1 MNSLID
7 YGVERD
13 ISKIVAFEKENEVIQ
28 EPFQLTK
35 CSCCFSGIC
44 KNLAKNFK
52 KAIIS
57 SGTKLGNGNTPL
69 TSQLC
74 GLVEEDVVIDMN
86 TTQITNPILNSSGTK
101 ESSERRK
108 VKSRRRKETP
118 DYFSFPIRRS
128 TRILS
133 SENTSESENK
143 GSAIS
148 KDDQSEEEGV
158 SAKIDRRTKEYREM
172 VRKGLVLNGRKK
184 APSSPEKKIDKR
196 TKEYRELLRGQNV
209 PETSNEVEFERKM
222 DKRSKEYRNSL
233 REGTV
238 SVGKMQMR
246 IDKRMKKYGELVREG
261 HVSES
266 SNVGKPV
273 MKIDKRTKE
282 YRALLRQEN
291 LTNDDKSNFTGTTRR
306 KVGRKRKNDE
316 RIVLSDPISVDKL
329 NVFVDNLNYNLL
341 RPLPSLSRARNKF
354 PNTWQLVRHKDKTWQ
369 INSDCGK
376 TFTSIKKAI
385 HFLRVNKGINV
396 YDQEG
401 DNDSMVLQ
409 MCESSSTYRKCE
421 ETIEKSE
428 ENGNFQEK
436 DVSTNTHSMLDST
449 ESDVDDPIRLLS
461 DCWKDPAP
469 FFGALPV
476 WDNELFV
483 DSHPKADPIDEGMR
497 IKPNETT
504 SLRTKRVRRSTGSL
518 PSEVD
523 KHSMV
528 EPKYYSNEN
537 NYTNLSDTGMKQP
550 FDIKVH
556 PQVPFLVDFHSS
568 LSKEEIIGVFGGK
581 YVDGVLYIQ
590 SALPC
595 LAISSGGTDVE
606 VDPVDLTK
614 VLGIL
619 QDHNLS
625 FVGW

>member
-1 MNSLID
+1 LNALFD
-7 YGVERD
+7 NGVERD
-13 ISKIVAFEKENEVIQ
+13 ISKIVVFEKENEVIQ
-28 EPFQLTK
+28 ESFQLPK
-35 CSCCFSGIC
+35 CACCLSGIC

-74 GLVEEDVVIDMN
+74 GLVEEDVVSDIK
-86 TTQITNPILNSSGTK
+86 TTQITNPVLDSSGTTEK
-101 ESSERRK
+101 SERR

-128 TRILS
+128 IRILS

-143 GSAIS
+143 GSSIS

-158 SAKIDRRTKEYREM
+158 STKIDRRTKEYREM

-184 APSSPEKKIDKR
+184 ASDSPEKKIDKR
-196 TKEYRELLRGQNV
+196 TKEYREFLRGQNV
-209 PETSNEVEFERKM
+209 PEATNEVEFERKM

-233 REGTV
+233 REETV
-238 SVGKMQMR
+238 GVGKIQMR
-246 IDKRMKKYGELVREG
+246 IDKRIKKYRNLVREG
-261 HVSES
+261 YVSHL

-282 YRALLRQEN
+282 YRALLRQEK
-291 LTNDDKSNFTGTTRR
+291 LTNDDKANSIGMTRR
-306 KVGRKRKNDE
+306 KVKRKRKNDE

-329 NVFVDNLNYNLL
+329 NVFVDNSNYNIL

-354 PNTWQLVRHKDKTWQ
+354 PHTWQLVLHKDKTWQ
-369 INSDCGK
+369 INSDCGEI
-376 TFTSIKKAI
+376 FTSLKKAI

-401 DNDSMVLQ
+401 ENEIMELQ
-409 MCESSSTYRKCE
+409 MCESSSTRRKW
-421 ETIEKSE
+421 E
-428 ENGNFQEK
+428 ENGDFQEK
-436 DVSTNTHSMLDST
+436 NASTNTQSILDSA
-449 ESDVDDPIRLLS
+449 ELDVDDPIRLLS

-476 WDNELFV
+476 WDNDLFV

-497 IKPNETT
+497 IKQNET
-504 SLRTKRVRRSTGSL
+504 SLRTKRVRRSTGTL

-537 NYTNLSDTGMKQP
+537 NYTNFSDTGMKQP

-619 QDHNLS
+619 QDHDLS